1 MALAAESNDRVPVNA
16 GHSASAFK
24 SRGLS
29 RIFAVTS
36 ALLLIAFAAN
46 CFLKYLWWT
55 ACYSAWSGI
64 PKLAEQRKAA
74 AVHASSNGWS
84 FLALEAASVF
94 ILFVVIRLRSAKIS
108 KFFHAGARL
117 VTSLVITVGGTAA
130 CALIISWLKQGAQ

>member
-1 MALAAESNDRVPVNA
+1 MALAAEGNDRVPVNA
-16 GHSASAFK
+16 GHPSNARK
-24 SRGLS
+24 SRNLS

-36 ALLLIAFAAN
+36 ALLLIALAAN

-74 AVHASSNGWS
+74 AAHASFNGWS
-84 FLALEAASVF
+84 FLALEAAGIF

-108 KFFHAGARL
+108 GFFNAGVRL
-117 VTSLVITVGGTAA
+117 ATSLVITIGGTAVF
-130 CALIISWLKQGAQ
+130 ALIISWLKQDVQ